1 MAAEQTSAIPA
12 KFFVGGL
19 AAETTEDHLRAH
31 FEQFGELCDV
41 AVMKD
46 QYGVPRCFGFVQF
59 ADANAHTCRPSEE
72 HIICD
77 KKVDVKAAV
86 PKEAINEGAPI
97 RTNKIFVGGLAR
109 TTNEEG
115 VKAHFSR
122 FGSVTEVLMKFTETG
137 ESRGFCFVEF
147 DSEDIAEEVCKQK
160 TQVIED
166 KEVEC
171 KLARPLG
178 DKSLGKGK
186 GKGFGKGDYGKG
198 GYGKGYDDYGSYGKG
213 KGGPVRND
221 YFGGGKGAA
230 RATPYGGTPVRN
242 SGGMSGGKGYGGSY
256 DGYGS
261 SGYGASGGSYGSAG
275 YGKGASYGKGG
286 GYGAGGKGS
295 GAAAPYK
302 SEDAYGGGSSYG
314 APSSSYSSGYGS
326 SYGQASSAGGYGS
339 GGYSSAA
346 SGGWGS
352 ATTGYSGG
360 YSGYAS
366 AAPASTSYNGG
377 YGGYGAG
384 Y

>member
-1 MAAEQTSAIPA
+1 MNHPVPQMTLFPMPSSSSPKPFCSLCYQLFLLFCPNMAAEQTSAIPA

-147 DSEDIAEEVCKQK
+147 DSEDIAEEV
-160 TQVIED
+160 
-166 KEVEC
+166 
-171 KLARPLG
+171 PLLH
-178 DKSLGKGK
+178 SQQ
-186 GKGFGKGDYGKG
+186 
-198 GYGKGYDDYGSYGKG
+198 S
-213 KGGPVRND
+213 
-221 YFGGGKGAA
+221 
-230 RATPYGGTPVRN
+230 
-242 SGGMSGGKGYGGSY
+242 
-256 DGYGS
+256 
-261 SGYGASGGSYGSAG
+261 
-275 YGKGASYGKGG
+275 
-286 GYGAGGKGS
+286 KGS
-295 GAAAPYK
+295 N
-302 SEDAYGGGSSYG
+302 
-314 APSSSYSSGYGS
+314 
-326 SYGQASSAGGYGS
+326 
-339 GGYSSAA
+339 
-346 SGGWGS
+346 
-352 ATTGYSGG
+352 
-360 YSGYAS
+360 
-366 AAPASTSYNGG
+366 YNT
-377 YGGYGAG
+377 
-384 Y
+384 